1 MTIIGIIDTFTF
13 YGADVILLAAL
24 TAVTVQICKATFLK
38 RVKRKLLTFLPFIF
52 GTVFYA
58 AYAATKNLSLYYLLE
73 EYVYVLEH
81 GISVGAVATLL
92 YVLYEQFVR
101 DKKTPNAAEGVISTL
116 IEGYVPS
123 NRVQEVTKLI
133 ADAIEKDVTGN
144 GAERAAKIL
153 AENTEGEITEHDIR
167 LLSGLIIETLAKI
180 NVK

>member
-1 MTIIGIIDTFTF
+1 MQSHVFEKGKKKASHLSAVHIRHGI
-13 YGADVILLAAL
+13 LRRL
-24 TAVTVQICKATFLK
+24 
-38 RVKRKLLTFLPFIF
+38 RRH
-52 GTVFYA
+52 
-58 AYAATKNLSLYYLLE
+58 KNLSLYYLLE

-153 AENTEGEITEHDIR
+153 AENTEGAITEHDIR